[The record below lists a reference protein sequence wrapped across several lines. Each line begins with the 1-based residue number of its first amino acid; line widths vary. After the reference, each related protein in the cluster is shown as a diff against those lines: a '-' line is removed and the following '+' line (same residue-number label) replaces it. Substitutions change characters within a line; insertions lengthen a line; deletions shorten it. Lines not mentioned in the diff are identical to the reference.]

1 MEMAELYTYQKK
13 RFDFG
18 RHAGFEDTEIKIVGF
33 GHNDERKE
41 RYIEKNPNRVVLDN
55 IPV

>member
-1 MEMAELYTYQKK
+1 MAELYTYQKK